1 MGLAASQARLLMIQ
15 ARKNDIELQTQFIN
29 QARMQLANTVG
40 ALFTLTSDLNPESP
54 TSQALQARVAAIQ
67 QIDKAL
73 ELQSTRL
80 TTQYKAIEAEYES
93 LKKIIENFLS
103 KRNVLSH
110 WCTKGKNNNS
120 HWGVNFTE
128 QFCT

>member
-15 ARKNDIELQTQFIN
+15 ARKNDIELQAQFIN

-40 ALFTLTSDLNPESP
+40 AMFTLTADLNPESP

-73 ELQSTRL
+73 ELQQTRL
-80 TTQYKAIEAEYES
+80 STQARAIEAEYDS
-93 LKKIIENFLS
+93 LKKIIDKNISGTFKLLS
-103 KRNVLSH
+103 
-110 WCTKGKNNNS
+110 
-120 HWGVNFTE
+120 
-128 QFCT
+128 

>member
-40 ALFTLTSDLNPESP
+40 ALFTLTADLNPESP
-54 TSQALQARVAAIQ
+54 TTQALQARVAAIQ

-80 TTQYKAIEAEYES
+80 TTQYKTIEAEYES
-93 LKKIIENFLS
+93 LKKIIEKNISATFKLLS
-103 KRNVLSH
+103 
-110 WCTKGKNNNS
+110 
-120 HWGVNFTE
+120 
-128 QFCT
+128 

>member
-15 ARKNDIELQTQFIN
+15 ARKNDIEFQTQVIN

-40 ALFTLTSDLNPESP
+40 MLFNLTADLSPESP

-93 LKKIIENFLS
+93 LKKIIEKNISATFKLLS
-103 KRNVLSH
+103 
-110 WCTKGKNNNS
+110 
-120 HWGVNFTE
+120 
-128 QFCT
+128 

>member
-1 MGLAASQARLLMIQ
+1 
-15 ARKNDIELQTQFIN
+15 
-29 QARMQLANTVG
+29 MQLANTVG
-40 ALFTLTSDLNPESP
+40 MLFNLTADLSPESP

-93 LKKIIENFLS
+93 LKKIIEKNISATFKLLS
-103 KRNVLSH
+103 
-110 WCTKGKNNNS
+110 
-120 HWGVNFTE
+120 
-128 QFCT
+128 

>member
-93 LKKIIENFLS
+93 LKKIIE
-103 KRNVLSH
+103 
-110 WCTKGKNNNS
+110 KNIS
-120 HWGVNFTE
+120 ATFKLLT
-128 QFCT
+128 

>member
-15 ARKNDIELQTQFIN
+15 ARKNDIEFQTQVIN

-40 ALFTLTSDLNPESP
+40 MLFNLTADLSPESP

-93 LKKIIENFLS
+93 LKKIIE
-103 KRNVLSH
+103 
-110 WCTKGKNNNS
+110 KNIS
-120 HWGVNFTE
+120 ATFKLLT
-128 QFCT
+128 

>member
-15 ARKNDIELQTQFIN
+15 ARKNDIEFETQVISTARLQVT
-29 QARMQLANTVG
+29 NTVG
-40 ALFTLTSDLNPESP
+40 ALFSLTADLNPESP
-54 TSQALQARVAAIQ
+54 TSQALQARLSAIQ

-93 LKKIIENFLS
+93 LKKIIE
-103 KRNVLSH
+103 
-110 WCTKGKNNNS
+110 KNIS
-120 HWGVNFTE
+120 ATFKLLT
-128 QFCT
+128 

>member
-15 ARKNDIELQTQFIN
+15 ARKNDIEFETQVISTARLQV
-29 QARMQLANTVG
+29 ANTVG
-40 ALFTLTSDLNPESP
+40 ALFSLTADLNPESP
-54 TSQALQARVAAIQ
+54 TSQALQARLKAIQ

-93 LKKIIENFLS
+93 LKKIIEKNISATFKLLS
-103 KRNVLSH
+103 
-110 WCTKGKNNNS
+110 
-120 HWGVNFTE
+120 
-128 QFCT
+128 